1 MQTNHLQRVIC
12 IYILLFTQGCV
23 SRHLIYNRANWRQ
36 GCCNCWDMKWSSA
49 YSRDVFTEEML
60 VCQQTRHRSW
70 YLAVRNTFVFFQSKL
85 SRDSCGGGD
94 GGQNLDWKD
103 TEVERRQVNKAWKPR
118 ARRQKKPEAER
129 QKNHNAK
136 RQRTEG
142 HCQHMA
148 QRSSWLLCNAWL
160 FSWKWWQPM
169 NMHHSAHGFR
179 PSYFRGQAVT
189 RRAWHVWLHLH
200 NLNDTP

>member
-1 MQTNHLQRVIC
+1 MFNRRQTC
-12 IYILLFTQGCV
+12 IYQRC
-23 SRHLIYNRANWRQ
+23 
-36 GCCNCWDMKWSSA
+36 
-49 YSRDVFTEEML
+49 
-60 VCQQTRHRSW
+60 VCQQALHKSW
-70 YLAVRNTFVFFQSKL
+70 QLEAVRNTFVFFQSKL
-85 SRDSCGGGD
+85 RRDSCGGG
-94 GGQNLDWKD
+94 GGASNVDWKD
-103 TEVERRQVNKAWKPR
+103 ITKQKLKGDRWIRREGWEWGD
-118 ARRQKKPEAER
+118 RRTEAER
-129 QKNHNAK
+129 QKDRNAK

-169 NMHHSAHGFR
+169 NMHHSAHGPR

-189 RRAWHVWLHLH
+189 RRAWHMWLHLH